1 MFGEASLQFLFFSIQ
16 SCLPSPTNALL
27 TLSYETIC
35 ICMFFW
41 CFIVK
46 HYIYIRIDKLKDN
59 NQMHLQK
66 SLIAY
71 INHIWKITSIYMTW
85 ILYLQ
90 RICRSQAS
98 VADQWCWRHS
108 RSVCEEVPMFPEQ
121 SGKGRSVLMI
131 DM

>member
-35 ICMFFW
+35 ICMFFLVFH
-41 CFIVK
+41 CQTL
-46 HYIYIRIDKLKDN
+46 YSRIDKLKDN
-59 NQMHLQK
+59 NKMHLQK

-71 INHIWKITSIYMTW
+71 INHIGKITSIYMTW

>member
-27 TLSYETIC
+27 TELRNYLHMHVFLVFHCQTL
-35 ICMFFW
+35 
-41 CFIVK
+41 
-46 HYIYIRIDKLKDN
+46 YIRIDKLKDN

-131 DM
+131 DMYM